1 VDRYLPGKVWGLTAL
16 RGTEKLDS
24 LEAFLY
30 PYWESNGLSDVGEQR
45 MEKKK
50 EDGKIRLTREGYQK
64 LEEELRYLKTVKRKE
79 IADKIS
85 HALSFGDL
93 SENAEYEAAKNEQA
107 FIEGRILVLEEKLRR
122 AEIVDEEE
130 YAQEDL
136 DRVRLGVRVVLENLD
151 KGKVVEYSIVDSVEA
166 DPSAQ
171 KISFESPLAQALIGH
186 ARGEV
191 VEIKVPAGV
200 VRYRIVDIRR
210 KEE

>member
-1 VDRYLPGKVWGLTAL
+1 M
-16 RGTEKLDS
+16 
-24 LEAFLY
+24 
-30 PYWESNGLSDVGEQR
+30 Q
-45 MEKKK
+45 KK

-107 FIEGRILVLEEKLRR
+107 FIEGRILALEEKLRR

-130 YAQEDL
+130 YEEEGL
-136 DRVRLGVRVVLENLD
+136 NRVRLGVKVVLENLD
-151 KGKVVEYSIVDSVEA
+151 KGSIVEYSIVDSVEA
-166 DPSAQ
+166 DPSVR
-171 KISFESPLAQALIGH
+171 KISFESPLAQALIGRT
-186 ARGEV
+186 RGEV
-191 VEIKVPAGV
+191 VEVKVPAGI
-200 VRYRIVDIRR
+200 VRYRIVDIRG

>member
-1 VDRYLPGKVWGLTAL
+1 M
-16 RGTEKLDS
+16 
-24 LEAFLY
+24 
-30 PYWESNGLSDVGEQR
+30 Q
-45 MEKKK
+45 KK

-107 FIEGRILVLEEKLRR
+107 FIEGRILALEEKLRR
-122 AEIVDEEE
+122 AEIVDEE
-130 YAQEDL
+130 YAEEGA

-151 KGKVVEYSIVDSVEA
+151 KGKIVEYAIVDSVEA

-171 KISFESPLAQALIGH
+171 KISFESPLAQALIGRT
-186 ARGEV
+186 RGEV
-191 VEIKVPAGV
+191 VEVKVPAGV
-200 VRYRIVDIRR
+200 VRYRIVDIRGR
-210 KEE
+210 D

>member
-1 VDRYLPGKVWGLTAL
+1 M
-16 RGTEKLDS
+16 
-24 LEAFLY
+24 
-30 PYWESNGLSDVGEQR
+30 Q
-45 MEKKK
+45 KK

-107 FIEGRILVLEEKLRR
+107 FIEGRILALEEKLRR

-130 YAQEDL
+130 YGEEGL
-136 DRVRLGVRVVLENLD
+136 DRVRLGVKVVLENLD
-151 KGKVVEYSIVDSVEA
+151 KGSIVEYSIVDSVEA
-166 DPSAQ
+166 DPSVR
-171 KISFESPLAQALIGH
+171 KISFESPLAQALIGRT
-186 ARGEV
+186 RGEV
-191 VEIKVPAGV
+191 VEVKVPAGI
-200 VRYRIVDIRR
+200 VRYRIVDIRG